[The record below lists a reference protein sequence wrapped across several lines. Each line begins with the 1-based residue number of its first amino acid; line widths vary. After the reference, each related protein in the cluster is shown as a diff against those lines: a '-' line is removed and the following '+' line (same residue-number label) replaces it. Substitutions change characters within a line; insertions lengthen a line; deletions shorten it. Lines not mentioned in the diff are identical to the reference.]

1 MSKNAQAKKTKGQLL
16 SFIPTGEYYFSKGL
30 KAFHRRDFHKA
41 LKYMQR
47 AMQLEPGEPMIVCQL
62 AIIHTELGEYQQ
74 SNRLLQLILEE
85 LDEEML
91 ECHYF
96 LANNF
101 AHLGFF
107 KDAYTHATLYLQEQE
122 DGDFVEDAE
131 DLLDILTF
139 EADGLEEEL
148 YEQDDLMTKQEQARE
163 LLDSGD
169 FPKAIELLKIVI
181 EEFPEYWSAY
191 NNLALAYFYL
201 GELEK
206 ASEMLELVMERNP
219 GNLQALC
226 NKLVF
231 AHFQKHEEEVF
242 AIKEALKKVKP
253 ILMEHQYK
261 LGATF
266 SLIGEYE
273 QAYGWLRKLH
283 KLGYEGDGPFYYWL
297 CYASYF
303 TGKEQLARS
312 LWEKVVELN
321 PEKEGLEPWGNEH
334 PTVNGFEE
342 HTTSILKRLQSDHM
356 EERLFAVFLIS
367 LSPKKQSILS
377 SKEVVKNSKFSSLE
391 NQYISMVKMDRK
403 TTSNQLEVAHET
415 AEILY
420 QHHQPIGTVEA
431 GLYLMWFSV
440 FIEMNAAKVAL
451 KNKIALAAAMEYV
464 WNKLRSEKCSQ
475 QKVAQQYGLSSSTLQ
490 KYIKLVSA
498 YLH

>member
-62 AIIHTELGEYQQ
+62 AIIHTELGDYQQ

-122 DGDFVEDAE
+122 DGEFAEDAE

-148 YEQDDLMTKQEQARE
+148 YEQDDLMTKQEQAKE
-163 LLDSGD
+163 LLESGN
-169 FPKAIELLKIVI
+169 FPKAIELLKTVI

-191 NNLALAYFYL
+191 NNLALAHFYL
-201 GELEK
+201 GELEE
-206 ASEMLELVMERNP
+206 ASEMLDLVMERNP

-231 AHFQKHEEEVF
+231 AHFRKDEEEVL
-242 AIKEALKKVKP
+242 AIKEVLKKVKP
-253 ILMEHQYK
+253 ILIEHQYK

-283 KLGYEGDGPFYYWL
+283 KRGYEGDGSFYYWL

-312 LWEKVVELN
+312 LWEKVVEMN
-321 PEKEGLEPWGNEH
+321 PEKEGLEPWSVEH
-334 PTVNGFEE
+334 STANGFEE
-342 HTTSILKRLQSDHM
+342 HTTSILKKLQSDYI

-367 LSPKKQSILS
+367 LSNKKESLLS
-377 SKEVVKNSKFSSLE
+377 SKEVVKNSKFSILE
-391 NQYISMVKMDRK
+391 NQYVSIVKAGREIEG
-403 TTSNQLEVAHET
+403 SQLVTAHET

-420 QHHQPIGTVEA
+420 QHHQPIGIVEA

-440 FIEMNAAKVAL
+440 FIEMNAANVDL
-451 KNKIALAAAMEYV
+451 KNKLALAAAMEYV

-475 QKVAQQYGLSSSTLQ
+475 QQVAQQYGLSPSTLQ
-490 KYIKLVSA
+490 KYIKLVNT